1 LQTNNIIWLEDVVHK
16 LAWKHKVEQ
25 LEVEEVLRGKP
36 KYRYVERGS
45 GMAKSKTKKLPR
57 FTSTRERVDFFDTH
71 DMGPYLDALPE
82 AHFEFSQKRSKVLT
96 EIDPKLSDELSKIA
110 RAKGISSTR
119 LLNSI
124 LRKGIKQEKQ
134 AA

>member
-16 LAWKHKVEQ
+16 LAWKHKV
-25 LEVEEVLRGKP
+25 
-36 KYRYVERGS
+36 
-45 GMAKSKTKKLPR
+45 
-57 FTSTRERVDFFDTH
+57 VDFFDTH

-82 AHFEFSQKRSKVLT
+82 AYFEFSQKRSKVLT

-134 AA
+134 TA